1 MQISSATVSSII
13 CKQDFNILKFNTI
26 LTQVSSALFH
36 TLHISTCH
44 LQRFSPYLSFLLPPY
59 FYVFSSG
66 ENWHF
71 SFFLSYLFF
80 FNRLMRLLCTRSLI
94 RMLRAV
100 NPAKEIHLF
109 LTTGPIAVSLKK
121 MFQNTKEFSFM
132 GKIKVFLILH
142 MPCCN

>member
-59 FYVFSSG
+59 FYAFSSG
-66 ENWHF
+66 ENWHIF
-71 SFFLSYLFF
+71 PFL
-80 FNRLMRLLCTRSLI
+80 
-94 RMLRAV
+94 
-100 NPAKEIHLF
+100 
-109 LTTGPIAVSLKK
+109 
-121 MFQNTKEFSFM
+121 
-132 GKIKVFLILH
+132 LILLQQVNEIALH
-142 MPCCN
+142 TIPNKNVKSSKPSKGDTSVPDHRTNCCIIKENVSEHQRIFIHGKN